1 MVGSGRGVMIL
12 HGSGVRRR
20 FRPDLEGLSDRCLL
34 SAVTLSSAGQTNY
47 QTVAIDYQI
56 ASSNL
61 SSLTVDVDR
70 SSSAE
75 LGVGDQVAIG
85 AVTLSG
91 SELTTGVHDVS
102 LVLGDRSPGVDALA
116 IDPAHPYVI
125 AAATGPDGITS
136 SASYQT
142 ITIGLVTHGFNPTD
156 TAPAW
161 IYQIAASLK
170 GLGYNDAIPFD
181 WAKASHTLKAG
192 EGVQNGIRAADMIE
206 KYINGKNSHGQ
217 PNVPAGAV
225 VDLQLIGHS
234 RGSVVITQ
242 AMKTLQKDLAKIP
255 QAKGGYWELTYLDPH
270 PSHGN
275 NVAPFTATS
284 QYLIDVANSLQRQF
298 KDPYPLIVPT
308 QVALA
313 QIYYENTPVSM
324 IVSTTEEGQIDPW
337 GITYPTGIHSAPG
350 GTTQFETLNLTTPGM
365 THSGVYQWYQANVVP
380 TLGTANPFVT
390 GPIDAPIEGNGEDL
404 SATAGSP
411 LANRLA
417 YFYDENPDASSSDYT
432 ATINWGD
439 GTATTTGL
447 VEGTPDLGY
456 FVLSDHIYG
465 PPGTYDDSVTIQ
477 HNGGSMTTL
486 PGTVDVTPA
495 TSLTVS
501 LARRAQRVSRTT
513 AGLA

>member
-1 MVGSGRGVMIL
+1 MARSGWGMMIL
-12 HGSGVRRR
+12 LGSGVRRR

-34 SAVTLSSAGQTNY
+34 SAIVLSSATQTND

-56 ASSNL
+56 ASSSL

-75 LGVGDQVAIG
+75 LGVGKQVAIG

-91 SELTTGVHDVS
+91 SELTPGVHDDVS

-125 AAATGPDGITS
+125 ATATGPDGITS
-136 SASYQT
+136 SASYRT
-142 ITIGLVTHGFNPTD
+142 ITIGLVTHGFEASD

-170 GLGYNDAIPFD
+170 SLGYNDAIPYA

-192 EGVQNGIRAADMIE
+192 EGVENGIKAADVIE
-206 KYINGKNSHGQ
+206 KYIKGKNSNGQ

-242 AMKTLQKDLAKIP
+242 AMKTLQKDLAEIP
-255 QAKGGYWELTYLDPH
+255 QAKGGFWELTYLDPH
-270 PSHGN
+270 PSHGS
-275 NVAPFTATS
+275 NVAPYSATS
-284 QYLIDVANSLQRQF
+284 QYLIDAANVVQRQF

-337 GITYPTGIHSAPG
+337 GITFPTGIHSAPG
-350 GTTQFETLNLTTPGM
+350 GTTQFQTLNLTTPGM
-365 THSGVYQWYQANVVP
+365 THSGVYEWYQANVVP

-390 GPIDAPIEGNGEDL
+390 GPIDAPIEGNGETL
-404 SATAGSP
+404 SAAAESP

-417 YFYDENPDASSSDYT
+417 YFYDDNPDTSSSDYT

-439 GTATTTGL
+439 ETAATSGL

-456 FVLSDHIYG
+456 YVLADHTYVL
-465 PPGTYDDSVTIQ
+465 PGLYHDSVTIR
-477 HNGGSMTTL
+477 HAGGSMTTL
-486 PGTVDVTPA
+486 TGTVDVTPA
-495 TSLTVS
+495 TTLTAS
-501 LARRAQRVSRTT
+501 I
-513 AGLA
+513 